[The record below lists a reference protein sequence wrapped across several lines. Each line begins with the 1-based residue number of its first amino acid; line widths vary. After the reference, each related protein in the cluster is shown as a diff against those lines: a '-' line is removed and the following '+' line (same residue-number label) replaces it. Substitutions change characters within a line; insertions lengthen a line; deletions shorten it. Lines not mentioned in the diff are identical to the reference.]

1 MYQIIS
7 VKPPEVNEKGWHQYL
22 TTQWIDKSKHLGN
35 IDFTELIQAENLMK
49 VINYNNKMGL
59 SSEMFMDIIVYNGQ
73 KEVPIIIDWDENKIR
88 INEDVREDVTDIA
101 IYTDTGYI
109 NEVLINIENLK
120 GSRIKVNPD
129 QNK

>member
-1 MYQIIS
+1 
-7 VKPPEVNEKGWHQYL
+7 
-22 TTQWIDKSKHLGN
+22 
-35 IDFTELIQAENLMK
+35 
-49 VINYNNKMGL
+49 
-59 SSEMFMDIIVYNGQ
+59 MFMDIIVDNGQ

>member
-1 MYQIIS
+1 
-7 VKPPEVNEKGWHQYL
+7 
-22 TTQWIDKSKHLGN
+22 
-35 IDFTELIQAENLMK
+35 
-49 VINYNNKMGL
+49 
-59 SSEMFMDIIVYNGQ
+59 MDIIVYNGQ